1 MLNDRSYNA
10 SSSSLAARH
19 GLLRRRYELRPESAI
34 VVKRVHTGPADGRD
48 LLHGAVVPENMV
60 DPADP
65 YGVTWGYG
73 IDQAVGGLHDAPN
86 PAELLCAALAACAD
100 GTVRMIAA
108 LQRVE
113 LEELEVQVSG
123 LVDVR
128 GTLGLDLDV
137 PVGFQ
142 ALTMAVRLRAAPDTP
157 PGRIDR
163 LTAAA
168 ERACVVLDTL
178 RTGVEVGVTF
188 DTAPRK
194 SASSP

>member
-10 SSSSLAARH
+10 PLSSLTARH
-19 GLLRRRYELRPESAI
+19 ALLRRRYAHRPESAI
-34 VVKRVHTGPADGRD
+34 VAKRVHTGPADGRD
-48 LLHGAVVPENMV
+48 PLHGAVVPENTA

-65 YGVTWGYG
+65 YGITWWYG

-113 LEELEVQVSG
+113 LEELDVRVSG

-128 GTLGLDLDV
+128 GTLGLDLGT

-142 ALTMAVRLRAAPDTP
+142 ALTMEVRLRAAPGTP
-157 PGRIDR
+157 PGRIER

-178 RTGVEVGVTF
+178 RTGVAVGVTF
-188 DTAPRK
+188 DNDER
-194 SASSP
+194 